1 MERRLDFGEI
11 TEYRETGEGF
21 LDLFITVSRVGDLHY
36 QNADGSISTETL
48 TKEELFSEKSLATLT
63 GKPITLEHPDV
74 WVTSD
79 NARAFTRGATG
90 TKVIQ
95 KEDTV
100 QVVGSIHDKELIDL
114 IKTGQV
120 RQVSAGYTTDV
131 VKRDGKL
138 WQEKRAYNHIAILR
152 GAGRAGDSVRV
163 HYHDSEE
170 VLVQTLNT
178 DGNKKDDKTDTSNN
192 PIDESQVV
200 KIVENALSKLTNKID
215 NLTRTVDEALKSKPE
230 ANPPDNSGEQPSLS
244 KQNSDSETNLD
255 KIRVDAYNQGKQR
268 ASLELEASS
277 YLKDFKFDK
286 ATDEDVQRAV
296 IAAIRPTS
304 KLDGKDKYQIN
315 ALYELVVEEEKNK
328 DSTVELRNA
337 AASKKE
343 NAAKIDPEEAAR
355 LAYILRLTSGA
366 KK

>member
-11 TEYRETGEGF
+11 TEYRESPEGF

-36 QNADGSISTETL
+36 QNSDGSISTETL
-48 TKEELFSEKSLATLT
+48 TKEELFNEKSLATLT

-163 HYHDSEE
+163 HYHDHEGIPM
-170 VLVQTLNT
+170 QTEDN
-178 DGNKKDDKTDTSNN
+178 KTDLT
-192 PIDESQVV
+192 PPEKEQPYESELKLV
-200 KIVENALSKLTNKID
+200 KIINDALSKVDAKIDALTNLCDRVFKAD
-215 NLTRTVDEALKSKPE
+215 TASKTTKE
-230 ANPPDNSGEQPSLS
+230 DIQPQD
-244 KQNSDSETNLD
+244 KQDLDLD
-255 KIRVDAYNQGKQR
+255 KIRSLAYNEGKQR
-268 ASLELEASS
+268 AGLELEASA

-286 ATDEDVQRAV
+286 ASDEDVQRAV
-296 IAAIRPTS
+296 IGAVRPTS
-304 KLDGKDKYQIN
+304 KLDGKDKYQIG

-328 DSTVELRNA
+328 DSTVDLRKA
-337 AASKKE
+337 ALAKKDE
-343 NAAKIDPEEAAR
+343 AIADPEEAAR
-355 LAYILRLTSGA
+355 LAYIMRLTG